1 MATALIAGALGV
13 VGRSLVEHL
22 ENDPNWS
29 VIGLSRRTP
38 DFETSAEF
46 ISVDLLDAAD
56 CAAKLGGLTG
66 VTHIFFTPYTARATF
81 AEEVAPNLAM
91 LTNLVD
97 AIEPIAPDLQH
108 VQLMLGA
115 KWYGVQFGTPYKTPA
130 KESDPRHMP
139 PNFYYDQTDWLAERQ
154 QGKRWTW
161 SGLMPH
167 GVWGFSVGSE
177 MNLLNSLAVYAT
189 ISKHAG
195 VPLRFP
201 GNPVLYDCVYQIA
214 DVALMARAMEWT
226 ATTPAAANEIYNIT
240 NGDFTRWRQLWPRIA
255 EFFDMEAGP
264 VQQLHLQTVMADKEP
279 VWAEIC
285 EQYQL
290 RRYTVA
296 DLATWRFLDY
306 ALANGFDQ
314 MSSLTKIRQAGWH
327 EVLDTEDTI
336 TQQLQ
341 RMRTDRIIP

>member
-13 VGRSLVEHL
+13 VGRALVEHL
-22 ENDPNWS
+22 EDDPAWS
-29 VIGLSRRTP
+29 VIGLSRRAP
-38 DFETSAEF
+38 DFETAAEF

-56 CAAKLGGLTG
+56 CHAKLGGLTG
-66 VTHIFFTPYTARATF
+66 VTHVFFTPYAARASF

-97 AIEPIAPDLQH
+97 TIEPIAPDLRH
-108 VQLMLGA
+108 IQLMQGA
-115 KWYGVQFGTPYKTPA
+115 KWYGVQFGAPYKTPA
-130 KESDPRHMP
+130 KEDDPRHMP
-139 PNFYYDQTDWLAERQ
+139 PNFYYDQQDWLVARQ
-154 QGKRWTW
+154 EGKPWTW
-161 SGLMPH
+161 SALRPH

-177 MNLLNSLAVYAT
+177 MNMLTSLAVYAT

-201 GNPVLYDCVYQIA
+201 GSAALYDCAYQLV
-214 DVALMARAMEWT
+214 DVALLARACAWA
-226 ATTPAAANEIYNIT
+226 ATTPAAANQAFNIT
-240 NGDFTRWRQLWPRIA
+240 NGDYTRWRYLWPRIA
-255 EFFDMEAGP
+255 DFFAMEVGP
-264 VQQLHLQTVMADKEP
+264 VQTVHLQTVMADKEP

-290 RRYTVA
+290 RRYTID

-306 ALANGFDQ
+306 AFANGFDQ

-327 EVLDTEDTI
+327 EVVDTEETV

-341 RMRTDRIIP
+341 RVRTDRIIP

>member
-22 ENDPNWS
+22 EDDPDWS
-29 VIGLSRRTP
+29 VIGLSRRSP
-38 DFETSAEF
+38 DFDTSAEF

-56 CAAKLGGLTG
+56 CKAKLGDLSG
-66 VTHIFFTPYTARATF
+66 VTHIFFTPFTARATI
-81 AEEVAPNLAM
+81 AEEIAPNMAM
-91 LTNLVD
+91 LTNLLD
-97 AIEPIAPDLQH
+97 TLEPIASGLEH

-115 KWYGVQFGTPYKTPA
+115 KWYGIQFGSPYKTPA

-139 PNFYYDQTDWLAERQ
+139 PNFYYDQTDWLVERQ
-154 QGKRWTW
+154 KGKNWTW
-161 SGLMPH
+161 SGLLPH

-177 MNLLNSLAVYAT
+177 MNLLNSIAVYAT
-189 ISKHAG
+189 ISKHLA

-201 GNPVLYDCVYQIA
+201 GNPALYDCVYQIA
-214 DVALMARAMEWT
+214 DVALMARAMAWT
-226 ATTPAAANEIYNIT
+226 ATTPAAVNEIYNIT

-255 EFFDMEAGP
+255 EFFHMEVGP
-264 VQQLHLQTVMADKEP
+264 VQQLHLQTAMADKEP

-290 RRYTVA
+290 RRYTID

-306 ALANGFDQ
+306 AFANGFDQ

-327 EVLDTEDTI
+327 EVLDTEHTI
-336 TQQLQ
+336 IRQLQ
-341 RMRTDRIIP
+341 RLRDDRIIP

>member
-1 MATALIAGALGV
+1 MPTALIAGALGV

-22 ENDPNWS
+22 EDQPDWS

-38 DFETSAEF
+38 DFETTAEF
-46 ISVDLLDAAD
+46 ISVDLLDLAD
-56 CAAKLGGLTG
+56 CQAKLGGLSG
-66 VTHIFFTPYTARATF
+66 VTHIFFTPFTARASF
-81 AEEVAPNLAM
+81 AEEVVPNLAM

-97 AIEPIAPDLQH
+97 TIEPIAADLEH
-108 VQLMLGA
+108 IQLMLGA

-139 PNFYYDQTDWLAERQ
+139 PNFYYDQTDWLAARQ
-154 QGKRWTW
+154 KGKRWTW

-177 MNLLNSLAVYAT
+177 MNLLNSIAVFAT
-189 ISKHAG
+189 ISKHVG

-201 GNPVLYDCVYQIA
+201 GNPALYDAVYQIA
-214 DVALMARAMEWT
+214 DVALMARAMVWA
-226 ATTPAAANEIYNIT
+226 ATTPAAANDFYNFT
-240 NGDFTRWRQLWPRIA
+240 NGDFTRWRYLWPRIA
-255 EFFDMEAGP
+255 EFFDIEVGP
-264 VQQLHLQTVMADKEP
+264 VQHLRLQSVMADKEP
-279 VWAEIC
+279 LWAEIC

-290 RRYTVA
+290 RRYKIA

-306 ALANGFDQ
+306 ALGNGFDQ

-327 EVLDTEDTI
+327 EVFDTEETI

-341 RMRTDRIIP
+341 RLRRDRIIP